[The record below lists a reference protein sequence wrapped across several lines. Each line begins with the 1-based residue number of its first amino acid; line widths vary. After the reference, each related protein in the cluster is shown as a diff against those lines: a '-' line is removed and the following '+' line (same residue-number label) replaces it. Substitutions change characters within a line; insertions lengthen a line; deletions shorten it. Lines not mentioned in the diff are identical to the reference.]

1 MAIAPVLA
9 LAQAAGAVP
18 PTTSAPDVHIA
29 TAQIRGVVV
38 VRLKNGVDILAG
50 LKEAVDR
57 QHIRNAVVLSGFGSV
72 TSYHIHVVENSVFPP
87 KDAYIKARKPYDIVG
102 ASGYVIG
109 GRVHAHMT
117 FSDTKRAFGGH
128 LEPGTTV
135 FTFCTVTLGILDD
148 EAPVS
153 RIDDFT
159 WR

>member
-128 LEPGTTV
+128 LEPGTAV